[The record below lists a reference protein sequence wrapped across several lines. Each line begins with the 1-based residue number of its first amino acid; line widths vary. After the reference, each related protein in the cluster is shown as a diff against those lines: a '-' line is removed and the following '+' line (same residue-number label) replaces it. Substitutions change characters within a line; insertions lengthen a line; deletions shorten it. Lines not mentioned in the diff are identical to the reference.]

1 MLDRESA
8 SRHRTR
14 RRLWDLQHRHHVCLR
29 QGHRTISCIAQ
40 DHRSDFDTDRSFRT
54 ISFADHVLRPSG
66 RRVRGHQSFY
76 HQRWH
81 AAVRSHLVLRVL
93 VCWTEVRSQTRS
105 EIMKSGLT
113 NRWSQ
118 PLAVAMRKFDFVKQF
133 SKLATLA
140 AASGGSVL
148 SR

>member
-1 MLDRESA
+1 
-8 SRHRTR
+8 
-14 RRLWDLQHRHHVCLR
+14 
-29 QGHRTISCIAQ
+29 
-40 DHRSDFDTDRSFRT
+40 
-54 ISFADHVLRPSG
+54 
-66 RRVRGHQSFY
+66 
-76 HQRWH
+76 
-81 AAVRSHLVLRVL
+81 
-93 VCWTEVRSQTRS
+93 
-105 EIMKSGLT
+105 MKSGLT